1 MPKNT
6 STGRVRAVNRR
17 RAVLAC
23 VASFLI
29 LSSCSTFNGNDDA
42 ARVGGH
48 HLSTKA
54 VSAFV
59 TANEQS
65 TPGDQLRDQLTKWI
79 RVTVLEASSGAA
91 AQATP
96 STAAELE
103 ARLSKALA
111 TISGSGAKTLYE
123 SGVNGSPVICLA
135 AIPVATIDDA
145 NNVLTT
151 LQSGTSF
158 ADAAKQFS
166 TDPTIGQAGGVVVG
180 ADGSECF
187 DTTTVNPDV
196 TKVLAGTAVGQPVTA
211 QLTTLTAVVMMRPYD
226 DLLPE
231 SQARIASASVTDDQV
246 AAIVGDTQV
255 YVDPRYGRWDPDSG
269 SVVPLSS

>member
-1 MPKNT
+1 MPTIT
-6 STGRVRAVNRR
+6 STGKVRLVNRR
-17 RAVLAC
+17 ALLAC
-23 VASFLI
+23 AASL
-29 LSSCSTFNGNDDA
+29 LTLASCSTFNGNDDA

-54 VSAFV
+54 ARGFL
-59 TANEQS
+59 APDEQ
-65 TPGDQLRDQLTKWI
+65 TTTGDLARDALTKWI
-79 RVTVLEASSGAA
+79 RVTVLEQSSGAA

-96 STAAELE
+96 STAAELQ
-103 ARLSKALA
+103 ARLTQALA
-111 TISGSGAKTLYE
+111 TIGGANAKTLYE

-135 AIPVATIDDA
+135 AIPVATLDDA

-187 DTTTVNPDV
+187 DTAAVNPDV
-196 TKVLAGTAVGQPVTA
+196 TKVLTGTAVGQPVTA
-211 QLTTLTAVVMMRPYD
+211 QLSTLTAVLMMRPYD

-246 AAIVGDTQV
+246 ATMVGDTPV
-255 YVDPRYGRWDPDSG
+255 YVDPRYGRWDPASG
-269 SVVPLSS
+269 SVVPLTS